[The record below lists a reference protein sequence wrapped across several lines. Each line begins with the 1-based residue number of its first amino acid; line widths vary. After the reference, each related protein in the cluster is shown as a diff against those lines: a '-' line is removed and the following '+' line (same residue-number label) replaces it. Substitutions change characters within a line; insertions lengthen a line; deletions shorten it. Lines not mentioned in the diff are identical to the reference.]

1 MARILVADDDRAIR
15 KIVRDRLVAAGHH
28 VDVAEDGRAALASIE
43 RFAPDLVLL
52 DLAMP
57 NVDGFGVL
65 AELVPPAPVVVVIT
79 AHGDIA
85 TAVRAIR
92 AGAWDFVPKP
102 FDPEHLEQAVGRA
115 LETCRLRRDVEALR
129 GTIDDRHHLV
139 RGGSRA
145 MRAVMATVE
154 RAAASDATILLG
166 GESGT
171 GKEVLARFIHRASP
185 RAVGPFIAVN
195 CAALPGELVESELF
209 GHERGAFTG
218 AVRAKPGKVEL
229 AAGGTLF
236 LDEIGE
242 LALPAQAKLLRVLQE
257 REVER
262 VGATSP
268 VAVDLRVIAATNRDL
283 EDAVARRGFRADL
296 FYRLNVV
303 AVTVPP
309 LRERRDDIAPLA
321 MHFLARI
328 GRELG
333 RPELRI
339 ADDAMEVLRTHAWP
353 GNVRELGN
361 VIERGVALSIS
372 DTIGRD
378 DLPEELFETATRGGT
393 VGVTVAA
400 GVGYHDA
407 VVDAKRAILR
417 QALDAEGGHQTR
429 AARRLGLTQPYLARL
444 LKKLE
449 IR

>member
-15 KIVRDRLVAAGHH
+15 KIVRDRLAAAGHQLA
-28 VDVAEDGRAALASIE
+28 VAEDGRTALDAIE
-43 RFAPDLVLL
+43 RFAPDLMLL

-57 NVDGFGVL
+57 NMDGFAVL
-65 AELVPPAPVVVVIT
+65 AELSPPAPVVIVIT

-85 TAVRAIR
+85 TAVRAMR

-102 FDPEHLEQAVGRA
+102 FDPDHLQQAVRRA
-115 LETCRLRRDVEALR
+115 LETCQLRRDVEVLR
-129 GTIDDRHHLV
+129 DTFEDRHRLV
-139 RGGSRA
+139 LGSNRA
-145 MRAVMATVE
+145 MRTAVATVE
-154 RAAASDATILLG
+154 RAAASDATILLA

-185 RAVGPFIAVN
+185 RAGGPFIAVN

-218 AVRAKPGKVEL
+218 AGRAKPGKLEL

-242 LALPAQAKLLRVLQE
+242 LALPAQAKLLRALQE
-257 REVER
+257 REIER

-268 VAVDLRVIAATNRDL
+268 IKVDLRVIAATNRDL
-283 EDAVARRGFRADL
+283 TEAIAKGSFRADL

-309 LRERRDDIAPLA
+309 LRERRDDVPSLA
-321 MHFLARI
+321 AHFLARAA
-328 GRELG
+328 RELG
-333 RPELRI
+333 RTGLRI
-339 ADDAMEVLRTHAWP
+339 ADDAMDLLRTYAWP
-353 GNVRELGN
+353 GNVRELAN
-361 VIERGVALSIS
+361 AIERAVALSES

-378 DLPEELFETATRGGT
+378 DFPEELFESASRATWAVDT
-393 VGVTVAA
+393 TTL
-400 GVGYHDA
+400 GYHEA
-407 VVDAKRAILR
+407 VVEAKRVILR
-417 QALDAEGGHQTR
+417 RALEAESGHQTR

>member
-28 VDVAEDGRAALASIE
+28 VDVAEDGHTALDSIE

-65 AELVPPAPVVVVIT
+65 AELTPPAPVVVVIT

-85 TAVRAIR
+85 TAVRAMR

-102 FDPEHLEQAVGRA
+102 FDPDQLEQAVQRA
-115 LETCRLRRDVEALR
+115 LETCRLRRDVEVLR
-129 GTIDDRHHLV
+129 GSLQDRHYLV
-139 RGGSRA
+139 RGESVA
-145 MRAVMATVE
+145 MREVMATLE
-154 RAAASDATILLG
+154 RAAASDATILLD

-171 GKEVLARFIHRASP
+171 GKEVLARFIHRVSR
-185 RAVGPFIAVN
+185 RAAGPFVAVN
-195 CAALPGELVESELF
+195 CAALPGELIESELF

-218 AVRAKPGKVEL
+218 AARAKPGKVEL

-262 VGATSP
+262 LGGTSP
-268 VAVDLRVIAATNRDL
+268 VKVDLRVIAASNRDL
-283 EDAVARRGFRADL
+283 VDAVAQRGFRADL
-296 FYRLNVV
+296 LYRLKVV
-303 AVTVPP
+303 AVTVPS
-309 LRERRDDIAPLA
+309 LRDRRDDIAPLA
-321 MHFLARI
+321 THFLARI

-333 RPELRI
+333 RPGLRI
-339 ADDAMEVLRTHAWP
+339 ADDAMEVLRAYAWP
-353 GNVRELGN
+353 GNIRELGN
-361 VIERGVALSIS
+361 VIERGVALSSS

-378 DLPEELFETATRGGT
+378 DLPEELFETAASA
-393 VGVTVAA
+393 VKVAT
-400 GVGYHDA
+400 GVGYHEA
-407 VVDAKRAILR
+407 VVEAKRAILR
-417 QALDAEGGHQTR
+417 QALDAEAGHQTR

-444 LKKLE
+444 LKKLA

>member
-28 VDVAEDGRAALASIE
+28 VDVAEDGRTALASIE

-65 AELVPPAPVVVVIT
+65 AELAPPAPVVVVIT

-85 TAVRAIR
+85 TAVRAMR

-102 FDPEHLEQAVGRA
+102 FDPDHLEQAVGRA

-129 GTIDDRHHLV
+129 GTVDDRHHLV
-139 RGGSRA
+139 LGDSQA
-145 MRAVMATVE
+145 MREVMATVE

-171 GKEVLARFIHRASP
+171 GKEVLARFVHRASR
-185 RAVGPFIAVN
+185 RAGGPFIAVN
-195 CAALPGELVESELF
+195 CAALPGELIESELF

-218 AVRAKPGKVEL
+218 AARAKPGKVEL

-268 VAVDLRVIAATNRDL
+268 VNVDLRVIAATNRDL
-283 EDAVARRGFRADL
+283 VDAVAQRGFRADL
-296 FYRLNVV
+296 FYRLKVV

-321 MHFLARI
+321 THFLARI

-333 RPELRI
+333 RPGLHI
-339 ADDAMEVLRTHAWP
+339 ADDAMEVLRAYAWP

-361 VIERGVALSIS
+361 VIERGVALSTS

-378 DLPEELFETATRGGT
+378 DLPEELFETAPR
-393 VGVTVAA
+393 GVTVAA
-400 GVGYHDA
+400 GVGYHEA
-407 VVDAKRAILR
+407 VVEAKRAILR
-417 QALDAEGGHQTR
+417 QALEAEGGHQTR